1 MLQFSLTIVTWPV
14 PYSKAALDRCGRHRP
29 APPARNQQFDRQ
41 RAKEHRARR
50 GTAELNQDPKTSMIP
65 ALAADVLAILQ
76 ARVSSSRLP
85 GKVLMPIVGQP
96 MLRHELDRVRRAR
109 TLDALVVATSAEP
122 GDDPIA
128 QLCTDAGVD
137 CFRGSLDDVLDRFY
151 QAALAHRARIIV
163 RLTGDCPLVDPAL
176 IDRVV
181 EFFRHGGFDL
191 AATADTFPDGVD
203 VEAMRYDVL
212 EQAWADA
219 TKASDREHV
228 TLFVRRQPGR
238 FRIGRLAS
246 GADLSHMRW
255 SVDERED
262 LEFVRRVYDALY
274 PANPAFTTEDVLAL
288 LAAHPHLA
296 GLNRGSQRNEGLRR
310 SLAADPPDD

>member
-1 MLQFSLTIVTWPV
+1 M
-14 PYSKAALDRCGRHRP
+14 
-29 APPARNQQFDRQ
+29 
-41 RAKEHRARR
+41 
-50 GTAELNQDPKTSMIP
+50 NQDPKTSMIR
-65 ALAADVLAILQ
+65 ALAVDVLAILQ

-85 GKVLMPIVGQP
+85 GKVLMPIVGRP
-96 MLRHELDRVRRAR
+96 MLRHELDRVRRAQ

-122 GDDPIA
+122 SDDPIA

-151 QAALAHRARIIV
+151 QAALAHRARVIV
-163 RLTGDCPLVDPAL
+163 RLTGDCPLVDPVL

-181 EFFRHGGFDL
+181 EFFRDGGFDL
-191 AATADTFPDGVD
+191 AATADTFPDGLD

-212 EQAWADA
+212 EQAWTAA

-238 FRIGRLAS
+238 FRIGRFVS

-255 SVDERED
+255 SVDEPQD

-296 GLNRGSQRNEGLRR
+296 GVNRGIQRNEGLRR
-310 SLAADPPDD
+310 SLAADPPDS